1 MSNRGIASG
10 SRHAAGGTAGKSA
23 TRSPRRRRHA
33 KKGSS
38 SAHGGGGGGSS
49 GSARV
54 RTEMYDQI
62 ERLMPAAAD
71 ERPRHPARL
80 VGDAIGILG
89 VAQEGIRGNACRRV
103 IKKARAALIAM
114 LDGNAVPAYRAAS
127 GGAQSGGD
135 GGGRNGRRRKR

>member
-33 KKGSS
+33 KKGGS
-38 SAHGGGGGGSS
+38 SAHGGGGSS

-62 ERLMPAAAD
+62 ERLMPAAAG

-114 LDGNAVPAYRAAS
+114 LDGNAVPAYKAAS
-127 GGAQSGGD
+127 GGAQSGG